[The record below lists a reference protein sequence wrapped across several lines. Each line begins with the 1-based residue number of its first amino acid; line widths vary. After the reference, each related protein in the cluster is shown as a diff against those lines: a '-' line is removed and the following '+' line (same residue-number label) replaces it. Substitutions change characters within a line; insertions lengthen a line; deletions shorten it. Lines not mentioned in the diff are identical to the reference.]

1 MARSC
6 DLFGDMSDMSISLAM
21 RFSEALTF
29 EAVFWSAAAPLR
41 RVSTRAESTVRA
53 LIRAPNLDSHHDHA
67 LGAAVFDPALHGD
80 A

>member
-1 MARSC
+1 
-6 DLFGDMSDMSISLAM
+6 M
-21 RFSEALTF
+21 RFSEAYNVRSSLR
-29 EAVFWSAAAPLR
+29 SAAAPLR